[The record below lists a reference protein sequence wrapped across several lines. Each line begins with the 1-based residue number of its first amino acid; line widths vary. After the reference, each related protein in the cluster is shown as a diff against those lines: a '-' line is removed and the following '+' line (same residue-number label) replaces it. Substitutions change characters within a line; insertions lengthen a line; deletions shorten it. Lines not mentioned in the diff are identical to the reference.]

1 MPAGLPLQRRLFAEE
16 EEGKWKRRRCP
27 NMDFKGVKAA
37 LGRCAIHPYPA
48 MMHFGVAR
56 QLIETFSTEDALVFD
71 PFVGSGVTAVESVR
85 HGRRFIGCDINPLAI
100 LICRARLT
108 TSSCSA
114 VAERLKKVRQ
124 IFLGCSPHIPPVT
137 NLNYWFKEEVVEALG
152 RLREAIQ
159 AVEPE
164 LRPLF
169 HCAFSETVRRV
180 SNTRWNEFK
189 LLRIRNLEERNI
201 DVWETFSNT
210 VARYAACIEKDPLPS
225 SPQVRLLC
233 ADVAERLPDAAES
246 VDLVITSPPYGDS
259 RTTVAYG
266 QFSRLSAQWLG
277 IYADVD
283 KLGLGGSDS
292 DQNQHSLPL
301 PLLQQILNEI
311 ACRNPKRANDVRRFY
326 NDYIRALSLIAA
338 SVKKGGYACFV
349 VGNRRV
355 CGIEIPN
362 DALTAIILEHFGF
375 QHEVTLVRAIS
386 NKRMPSENSPSNIKG
401 EKESTMLYEYLV
413 ICRRR

>member
-1 MPAGLPLQRRLFAEE
+1 MPAGLPLQKRLFAEE
-16 EEGKWKRRRCP
+16 EKGKWKRRRCP
-27 NMDFKGVKAA
+27 DMDFKGVKAA

-56 QLIETFSTEDALVFD
+56 QLIETFSTKDALVFD

-85 HGRRFIGCDINPLAI
+85 LGRRFIGCDINPLAI

-108 TSSCSA
+108 ISSCSA
-114 VAERLKKVRQ
+114 VSEQLKKVRQ
-124 IFLGCSPHIPPVT
+124 IFLNCSSRIPPVT
-137 NLNYWFKEEVVEALG
+137 NLSYWFKEEVIEALG
-152 RLREAIQ
+152 RLKEAIQ
-159 AVEPE
+159 AVAPQ

-169 HCAFSETVRRV
+169 QCAFSETVRRV

-189 LLRIRNLEERNI
+189 LLRIRNLEEHNLDI
-201 DVWETFSNT
+201 WETFSKT
-210 VARYAACIEKDPLPS
+210 VVRYAACIEKDPLPS
-225 SPQVRLLC
+225 SQQVQLLC
-233 ADVAERLPDAAES
+233 TDVTERLPDTAES

-277 IYADVD
+277 IYTDVD

-292 DQNQHSLPL
+292 NQKEPKLPL
-301 PLLQQILNEI
+301 PLLEEVLEKI
-311 ACRNPKRANDVRRFY
+311 ASYNTKRANDVRRFY
-326 NDYIRALSLIAA
+326 NDYIKSLSLIAA
-338 SVKKGGYACFV
+338 SVKKGGYTCFV

-362 DALTAIILEHFGF
+362 DVLTAIILEHFGF
-375 QHEVTLVRAIS
+375 HHEVTLVRAIS
-386 NKRMPSENSPSNIKG
+386 NKRMPPENSPSNIKG

-413 ICRRR
+413 ICRRQ